1 MSYDNPEKSIALIS
15 TRPLKKDHENIEPK
29 NNYKFTIIDQPL
41 SKITPLQ
48 DYSTFDSILESINQ
62 FHHIVF
68 ISTNAV
74 YFFIDR
80 LNKNKISIPNHLRFS
95 CIGASTRKFIEN
107 ALKKNVYCPSDI
119 YDSEHL
125 LKHAIFNNIKNKNI
139 LIIRG
144 KGGRETLK
152 EGFESKEANVV
163 YGECYN
169 REYLSIN
176 LTKIKKSVQNFDQV
190 YLLIT
195 SLESA
200 IKFMSHNINQNL
212 DWLNSVNFIVNHQV
226 IKNELQPFSKVFVTN
241 NISLISLQKIM
252 EE

>member
-1 MSYDNPEKSIALIS
+1 MSFDNPEKSIALIS
-15 TRPLKKDHENIEPK
+15 TRPLKKDLENIEPK

-48 DYSTFDSILESINQ
+48 DYSTFDIVLESINQ

-80 LNKNKISIPNHLRFS
+80 LNKNKISIPNDLRFS
-95 CIGASTRKFIEN
+95 CIGNSTRKFIEN
-107 ALKKNVYCPSDI
+107 SLKKNVYCPSDT

-125 LKHAIFNNIKNKNI
+125 LKHAIFKNIKNKNI

-152 EGFESKEANVV
+152 EGFESKEANVT

-176 LTKIKKSVQNFDQV
+176 LTKIKKTVQNFDQV

-200 IKFMSHNINQNL
+200 RKFMSHNINQNL
-212 DWLNSVNFIVNHQV
+212 DWLNSINFIVNHQV
-226 IKNELQPFSKVFVTN
+226 IKNELQPFSKVSVTN

-252 EE
+252 EK